1 VRDRSDIVAKIKK
14 DKIDLDTTLV
24 ELKFVLKGNRQ
35 IVKVHTTATESCNF
49 VDWLNKN
56 RTKHMTRAEKEMFD
70 NQYYIFNDYKTK
82 NTVLIRR
89 DSIKTMT
96 IPFFID
102 SCADIEFKILVLK

>member
-1 VRDRSDIVAKIKK
+1 MAKIKK

-56 RTKHMTRAEKEMFD
+56 RTKHMTSF
-70 NQYYIFNDYKTK
+70 
-82 NTVLIRR
+82 
-89 DSIKTMT
+89 
-96 IPFFID
+96 
-102 SCADIEFKILVLK
+102 

>member
-1 VRDRSDIVAKIKK
+1 
-14 DKIDLDTTLV
+14 
-24 ELKFVLKGNRQ
+24 
-35 IVKVHTTATESCNF
+35 
-49 VDWLNKN
+49 
-56 RTKHMTRAEKEMFD
+56 MTRAEKEMFD